1 MFEHFTHHLELRWS
15 AAPAAQSIG
24 RGDKIQTFPDIENF
38 RLERFRDLRSDPLR
52 ENDEP
57 FKIMLIGSSKTNIF
71 MDGPDSLINIFVT
84 FLPELIGKPWSEIM
98 NMKFEGISIKCDN
111 FLIRSRCNP
120 WIIDKF
126 EMKEI
131 LPGGKIQYTSSNDF
145 EKADEICVQCD
156 NFEVKQ
162 SVT

>member
-1 MFEHFTHHLELRWS
+1 MFEQFTNYPELKWS
-15 AAPAAQSIG
+15 AEAAAQSHSG
-24 RGDKIQTFPDIENF
+24 FDTIQFIPDLENF
-38 RLERFRDLRSDPLR
+38 KLERFLDLRREPLR
-52 ENDEP
+52 EEDEP

-71 MDGPDSLINIFVT
+71 IDGPDSLINIFLLY
-84 FLPELIGKPWSEIM
+84 LPECVGKAWSKIM

-131 LPGGKIQYTSSNDF
+131 PPGGKIQYTSSNDF
-145 EKADEICVQCD
+145 EKADEICVRCD
-156 NFEVKQ
+156 NF
-162 SVT
+162 VTR